1 MLTQLALA
9 LPAVFFVVDPIGVVP
24 LFIAMTAH
32 DPIEKARAMALKASI
47 TGAALLIFFALFG
60 TFLFKLFGV
69 TLPAFRVAGGLLLM
83 LTALDMVRARPSAT
97 RTSEAET
104 KEGAEKDDIAIVP
117 LAIPLLSGP
126 GSIATVMV
134 LMSDGAKD
142 AGSGFG
148 NTLAVMLSI
157 VITFVATW
165 LLLRAAH
172 HVKKVLG
179 QSGIAIVQRVFGLI
193 LAAIAVQFV
202 VDGCRELL
210 VKGNA

>member
-1 MLTQLALA
+1 MILLNQLAVA
-9 LPAVFFVVDPIGVVP
+9 LPAVFFVVDPIGVIP

-32 DPIEKARAMALKASI
+32 DTPQKTRAMALKASI
-47 TGAALLIFFALFG
+47 TGALLLIFFACFG
-60 TFLFKLFGV
+60 AFIFKLFGV

-134 LMSDGAKD
+134 LMAKGD
-142 AGSGFG
+142 SGIWTG
-148 NTLAVMLSI
+148 VAV
-157 VITFVATW
+157 VISVAVTFVATW

-172 HVKKVLG
+172 HVKRLLG

-202 VDGCRELL
+202 ADGGRELL
-210 VKGNA
+210 SRI

>member
-1 MLTQLALA
+1 MNLLPQLVIAF
-9 LPAVFFVVDPIGVVP
+9 PAVFFVVDPIGVVP

-32 DPIEKARAMALKASI
+32 DTLQKTRSMALKASI
-47 TGAALLIFFALFG
+47 TGALLLIFFACFG
-60 TFLFKLFGV
+60 AFIFKLFGV

-83 LTALDMVRARPSAT
+83 LTAFDMVRARPSAT
-97 RTSEAET
+97 RTSEAER

-134 LMSDGAKD
+134 LMAKGSAGFWTGA
-142 AGSGFG
+142 
-148 NTLAVMLSI
+148 AV
-157 VITFVATW
+157 VISVLVTFLITW

-172 HVKKVLG
+172 HVRRLLG
-179 QSGIAIVQRVFGLI
+179 TSGIAIVQRVFGLI

-202 VDGCRELL
+202 ADGARELIS
-210 VKGNA
+210 GG

>member
-1 MLTQLALA
+1 MNLVNQLALA
-9 LPAVFFVVDPIGVVP
+9 LPAIFFVVDPIGVVP

-32 DPIEKARAMALKASI
+32 DTREKTKAMALKASI
-47 TGAALLIFFALFG
+47 TGALLLIFFACFG
-60 TFLFKLFGV
+60 AFIFKIFGV

-134 LMSDGAKD
+134 LMGKGGA
-142 AGSGFG
+142 GIWTGV
-148 NTLAVMLSI
+148 AV
-157 VITFVATW
+157 VISVAVTFVVTW
-165 LLLRAAH
+165 LLLRGAH
-172 HVKKVLG
+172 HVKKLLG
-179 QSGIAIVQRVFGLI
+179 QSGIAIMQRVFGLI

-202 VDGCRELL
+202 AEGARELL
-210 VKGNA
+210 TVI

>member
-1 MLTQLALA
+1 MNLENQLALA
-9 LPAVFFVVDPIGVVP
+9 LPAIFFVVDPIGVVP

-32 DPIEKARAMALKASI
+32 DSPAKTRAMALKASI
-47 TGAALLIFFALFG
+47 TGAGLLIFFACFG
-60 TFLFKLFGV
+60 AFIFKLFGV

-83 LTALDMVRARPSAT
+83 LTAFDMVRARPSAT
-97 RTSEAET
+97 RTSEAER

-134 LMSDGAKD
+134 LMAKGSAGLWTGA
-142 AGSGFG
+142 
-148 NTLAVMLSI
+148 AV
-157 VITFVATW
+157 VISVLVTFLITW

-172 HVKKVLG
+172 HVRRLLG
-179 QSGIAIVQRVFGLI
+179 TSGIAIVQRVFGLI

-202 VDGCRELL
+202 ADGTRELIAR
-210 VKGNA
+210 V

>member
-32 DPIEKARAMALKASI
+32 DSKEKARAMALKASL
-47 TGAALLIFFALFG
+47 TGALLLIVFTVFG
-60 TFLFKLFGV
+60 AFIFKLFGV

-104 KEGAEKDDIAIVP
+104 QEGAQKDDIAIVP
-117 LAIPLLSGP
+117 LAIPLLAGP

-134 LMSDGAKD
+134 LMSSGDG
-142 AGSGFG
+142 GVG
-148 NTLAVMLSI
+148 NTLAVVAAVL
-157 VITFVATW
+157 ITFFTTW

-172 HVKKVLG
+172 HVKRVLG
-179 QSGIAIVQRVFGLI
+179 QSGIAIMQRVFGLI

-202 VDGCRELL
+202 FEGGRELL
-210 VKGNA
+210 SKTGS

>member
-1 MLTQLALA
+1 MLNAFLLA
-9 LPAVFFVVDPIGVVP
+9 LPAIFFVVDPVGVVP

-32 DPIEKARAMALKASI
+32 DSKEKARAMALKASI
-47 TGAALLIFFALFG
+47 TGAALLIVFAVFG
-60 TFLFKLFGV
+60 AFIFKLFGV

-104 KEGAEKDDIAIVP
+104 REGAEKDDIAIVP
-117 LAIPLLSGP
+117 LAIPLLAGP

-134 LMSDGAKD
+134 LMSGTDGVA
-142 AGSGFG
+142 S
-148 NTLAVMLSI
+148 AVAVIASV

-172 HVKKVLG
+172 HVKRVLG
-179 QSGIAIVQRVFGLI
+179 QSGIAVMQRVFGLI

-202 VDGCRELL
+202 VDGGRELL
-210 VKGNA
+210 LKGS

>member
-1 MLTQLALA
+1 MLGQLLLA

-24 LFIAMTAH
+24 LCIAMTAN
-32 DPIEKARAMALKASI
+32 DTVQKARSMALRASI
-47 TGAALLIFFALFG
+47 TGGALLIFFALFG

-69 TLPAFRVAGGLLLM
+69 TLPAFRVAGGLLLLM
-83 LTALDMVRARPSAT
+83 TAFDMVRARQSAT

-134 LMSDGAKD
+134 LMSDGAKE
-142 AGSGFG
+142 GFG
-148 NTLAVMLSI
+148 NTIAVVVSI
-157 VITFVATW
+157 VVTFVATW

-179 QSGIAIVQRVFGLI
+179 QSGINIVQRVFGLI

-202 VDGCRELL
+202 VDGSKELL
-210 VKGNA
+210 K

>member
-1 MLTQLALA
+1 MLNQLALA

-32 DPIEKARAMALKASI
+32 DSQDKARSMALKASI
-47 TGAALLIFFALFG
+47 TGGLLLIVFAVFG
-60 TFLFKLFGV
+60 AFIFKLFGV

-117 LAIPLLSGP
+117 LAIPLLAGP

-134 LMSDGAKD
+134 LMSSGDG
-142 AGSGFG
+142 GIG
-148 NTLAVMLSI
+148 NTVAVVAAV
-157 VITFVATW
+157 VITFIATW

-172 HVKKVLG
+172 HVKRVLG
-179 QSGIAIVQRVFGLI
+179 QSGISVMQRVFGLI

-202 VDGCRELL
+202 VDGGRELL
-210 VKGNA
+210 TKA